1 MKTINFLIAAA
12 AVSALTFQGCTDDF
26 NNKTPLPE
34 GTEIQFGAALS
45 DVDGTR
51 TYYGPE
57 VTVGNQTVWP
67 IYWNYEGKRDEIY
80 IYSPQAAAGRNQA
93 KYQVNPDGNDQK
105 SASNIKRLGDV
116 GIQTGNATSN
126 TYDFYALYPASAV
139 TAEANGGVETP
150 TFHATLSGSQSVTF
164 NGTEGNPT
172 TVIPSPATGNIAY
185 LTKPDMTG
193 CLMTAVNADVALEEG
208 KSVNLQF
215 KPFSTVLDITIPG
228 PTDNNTITNQAT
240 ASITSVE
247 VEANAPISGDFA
259 YNFKTREFT
268 FGANASSTIL
278 VNTKGTDAEGNELG
292 IPLQNENTLNLQAFM
307 IPNPAVTT
315 LKVKVYTSDS
325 QVWTKTLNVTPNNY
339 KPTQIHKV
347 VLPKLS
353 FKEATFDYSIW
364 LSQLDPRIYISEIS
378 LPGSC
383 LSFNTTANGMTGNM
397 QTQSLDL
404 AAQFNAGVR
413 VFQAHCWIVDGT
425 SSVDGG
431 STRINL
437 TTSNGGDAKKALYD
451 VLTELQ
457 KEMEENHGNEFC
469 VLMLSDYKIEGTK
482 YSFADFYSRF
492 KAITDRLAAEGL
504 LADNVTPNT
513 TIADVK
519 GKIILKLQTN
529 ATVDGSGNSGVNN
542 TLSKIQSWS
551 ALNGSKALFN
561 WFTETAQT
569 KLFYA
574 PLQYGGVGTFEFTP
588 GVISTWELYK
598 RPEITKH
605 TAGIAYDAALKV
617 LNSTTSGGFGQ
628 ATWVN
633 PGNADCTAKPTSLDN
648 ATTMWYMY
656 SEQANPSTAELNT
669 NIMNV
674 VNSINDTYSQT
685 AHNKFY
691 MTYCGGTSQNASNI
705 TSTGRN
711 TWSNAVDA
719 WSKKQPY
726 GWVLFNEV
734 GTETS
739 TNSVIQK
746 VISNN
751 NDNLFKLAR
760 KKGQS
765 AQSSPNGDAQPV
777 RPGGSLF

>member
-172 TVIPSPATGNIAY
+172 TVIPAPATGNIAY

-353 FKEATFDYSIW
+353 FAEATFDYSVW

-431 STRINL
+431 PTRINL

-529 ATVDGSGNSGVNN
+529 ATVDGSGSDGVNN

-561 WFTETAQT
+561 WFNTDAQT
-569 KLFYA
+569 RLFYA
-574 PLQYGGVGTFEFTP
+574 PLQFGGVGSFQFTP
-588 GVISTWELYK
+588 GEATYNWGIPTGYKKPVITSYS
-598 RPEITKH
+598 
-605 TAGIAYDAALKV
+605 AGIAYDAALKV
-617 LNSTTSGGFGQ
+617 INTTTNIGAIVS
-628 ATWVN
+628 V
-633 PGNADCTAKPTSLDN
+633 GNANCTTKPTSLDN

-656 SEQANPSTAELNT
+656 SEQANPSSTVLNT
-669 NIMNV
+669 NIKNV
-674 VNSINDTYSQT
+674 VKSINDTYSQT

-691 MTYCGGTSQNASNI
+691 MTYCGGTGDSSVTTN
-705 TSTGRN
+705 GRN
-711 TWSNAVDA
+711 YWTSAIASVSN
-719 WSKKQPY
+719 KPY

-760 KKGQS
+760 KKTS